1 MECPGEDVC
10 LGGDEN
16 NKLGKCATGYR
27 GPLCGDCAD
36 NFSKKDSFKCAKC
49 PPRVRN
55 TIQLVFLLLAQVAI
69 NVYLVRGTL
78 NGATED
84 EPVHS
89 VYNKIL
95 AGHF

>member
-1 MECPGEDVC
+1 MECPGEEVC

-55 TIQLVFLLLAQVAI
+55 TI
-69 NVYLVRGTL
+69 
-78 NGATED
+78 
-84 EPVHS
+84 
-89 VYNKIL
+89 
-95 AGHF
+95 